1 MPLDFNERERIRRIE
16 ADIAQI
22 QRDMSRLL
30 QTVREW
36 HREWK
41 HLHQTVRIVLTLDGE
56 DMSSGPV
63 GSTATA
69 SIAFEDASGDPTSAP
84 AGNGSGPI
92 LVTFSSD
99 NEAVDTVDPSSGL
112 VTRLA
117 LGSANISANV
127 TNGDGSPL
135 LEDDGVTPFNQPA
148 PVADDVTAG
157 PANQIVLTVT

>member
-1 MPLDFNERERIRRIE
+1 
-16 ADIAQI
+16 
-22 QRDMSRLL
+22 
-30 QTVREW
+30 
-36 HREWK
+36 
-41 HLHQTVRIVLTLDGE
+41 
-56 DMSSGPV
+56 MSSGPV

-69 SIAFEDASGDPTSAP
+69 AISFEASGVPTAAP
-84 AGNGSGPI
+84 AGNGSGI
-92 LVTFSSD
+92 ATTFSSD

-157 PANQIVLTVT
+157 PATQIVLTVA

>member
-1 MPLDFNERERIRRIE
+1 MPFDQNDRERLWRIE
-16 ADIAQI
+16 
-22 QRDMSRLL
+22 RDVHELRRTVVEWFWAWSR
-30 QTVREW
+30 QQQSHAAT
-36 HREWK
+36 
-41 HLHQTVRIVLTLDGE
+41 QIVLTLDGGQ
-56 DMSSGPV
+56 MSSGPV

-69 SIAFEDASGDPTSAP
+69 AISFEDASGDPTAAP
-84 AGNGSGPI
+84 AGNGSGI
-92 LVTFSSD
+92 ATTFSSD

-157 PANQIVLTVT
+157 PATQIVLTVT

>member
-1 MPLDFNERERIRRIE
+1 MPFDDNDRIKLRRIE
-16 ADIAQI
+16 RDIHEL
-22 QRDMSRLL
+22 RW
-30 QTVREW
+30 TVEEW
-36 HREWK
+36 FHAWK
-41 HLHQTVRIVLTLDGE
+41 QEQHAHAAVRIVLTLDGGNV
-56 DMSSGPV
+56 SSGPV

-69 SIAFEDASGDPTSAP
+69 AISFEDASGDPTAAP
-84 AGNGSGPI
+84 AGNGSGI
-92 LVTFSSD
+92 ATTFSSD